1 VAVSQTIG
9 YARVSAADQNP
20 QMQIDALEAIN
31 CDRIFVEKLS
41 GALRDRPQLA
51 AALEYI
57 RSGDVLVVYKLDR
70 LGRSLMHLVETVNG
84 LAARGIG
91 FRSLRDPIDTT
102 TPSGKLAFHFF
113 AAIAEFER
121 DMIRER
127 AAAGRAAAKARGE
140 TGGRPLS
147 MTPDK
152 LLAAKAL
159 LATKR
164 TVQQA
169 ADSVGVAR
177 STLYRHLKA
186 EVDAKPSAAAD
197 GENEFCDMSSE
208 IAAWVAHENASRNP
222 RR

>member
-1 VAVSQTIG
+1 MQTIG

-20 QMQIDALEAIN
+20 DIQERALKTAG
-31 CDRIFVEKLS
+31 CSRIYTETAS
-41 GALRDRPQLA
+41 GVLRERPELLA
-51 AALEYI
+51 ALDYARE
-57 RSGDVLVVYKLDR
+57 GDVLVVYKLDR

-84 LAARGIG
+84 LAARGVG
-91 FRSLRDPIDTT
+91 FRSLNEHIDTT
-102 TPSGKLAFHFF
+102 TPTGKLIFHVF

-152 LLAAKAL
+152 LVAAKAL

-164 TVQQA
+164 TVRQA
-169 ADSVGVAR
+169 ADSVGVSVA
-177 STLYRHLKA
+177 TLYRHLKA
-186 EVDAKPSAAAD
+186 EADAQPNGAANGAT
-197 GENEFCDMSSE
+197 GYCEVSSE
-208 IAAWVAHENASRNP
+208 IAAWAERENASHNP